1 MEYVVM
7 AYLLGVGF
15 IIGMFAEVVCKDTT
29 KTLYSSP
36 CEALLFVLFSPI
48 IAIIWGVYI
57 FFKGTED

>member
-15 IIGMFAEVVCKDTT
+15 IIGMFAEVVCKDTM
-29 KTLYSSP
+29 KTLHSSP
-36 CEALLFVLFSPI
+36 FEALLFVLFSPI